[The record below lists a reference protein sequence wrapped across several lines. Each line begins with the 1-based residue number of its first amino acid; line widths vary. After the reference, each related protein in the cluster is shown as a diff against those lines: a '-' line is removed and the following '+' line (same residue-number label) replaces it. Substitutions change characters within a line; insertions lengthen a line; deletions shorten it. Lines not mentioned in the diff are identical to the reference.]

1 MLSHTVYFKLKDSS
15 KDASEALAADCRT
28 YLKNHPGVE
37 FFAAGLLAEE
47 FNRPV
52 NDLDFDVC
60 LHVVFDT
67 KENHDLYQVAEDHL
81 TFIGRNKES
90 WGNVRVFDAYVS

>member
-1 MLSHTVYFKLKDSS
+1 MLSHTVYFKLNDST
-15 KDASEALAADCRT
+15 KEAAEALAADCRT

-37 FFAAGLLAEE
+37 FFAAGTLAEE
-47 FNRPV
+47 FDRPV
-52 NDLDFDVC
+52 NDQNFDVC

-81 TFIGRNKES
+81 TFIAKNKES
-90 WGNVRVFDAYVS
+90 WATVRVFDAYVS

>member
-15 KDASEALAADCRT
+15 NDAAEALAADCRA
-28 YLKNHPGVE
+28 YLKNHPGIE
-37 FFAAGLLAEE
+37 FFAAGLLADE
-47 FNRPV
+47 FDRPV
-52 NDLDFDVC
+52 NDHNFDVC

-90 WGNVRVFDAYVS
+90 WDNVRVFDAYVS